1 MIRDLIDP
9 PHIIVTSHQTE
20 PLIDPT
26 SIHIWNYMVWRRELS
41 SGFRRKLYSRF
52 SGSSRPDSSVVHKRA
67 TGPSPIFLNS
77 FTPPKVFSLYL
88 SWVRKQLRAQDFAD
102 LRARRKV
109 PGKTAYTLRIKKL
122 LRSARAQRVAANI
135 ALGFKRVCKQVVK
148 NKGAASK
155 A

>member
-52 SGSSRPDSSVVHKRA
+52 SRGPVKLDARFRTVPPLSVSFRVVGDHAFRIGIV
-67 TGPSPIFLNS
+67 TTPSAPL
-77 FTPPKVFSLYL
+77 VEVASLI
-88 SWVRKQLRAQDFAD
+88 KCAEH
-102 LRARRKV
+102 
-109 PGKTAYTLRIKKL
+109 GCYTI
-122 LRSARAQRVAANI
+122 
-135 ALGFKRVCKQVVK
+135 G
-148 NKGAASK
+148 
-155 A
+155 